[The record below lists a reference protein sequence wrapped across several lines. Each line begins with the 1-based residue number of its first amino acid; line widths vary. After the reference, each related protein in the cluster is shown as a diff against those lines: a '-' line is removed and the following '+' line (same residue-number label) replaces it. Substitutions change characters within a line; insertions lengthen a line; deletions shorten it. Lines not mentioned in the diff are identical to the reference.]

1 MAKKTKKTLRRKLR
15 RSKRKGKVRTVKSIK
30 RIVRQEIS
38 RNVENK
44 CLQYQGGLQPGS
56 GPLQMANW
64 AANSVIDV
72 TALTFDT
79 IVQGVN
85 QQQRVGNEI
94 KIKSVMFRAVAYPVA
109 VTGDPTSST
118 PPVELQM
125 WVVSDK
131 RAPKDATSAEINA
144 IAASNWFQFGSASS
158 AMAGYILDIL
168 KVPNHDELT
177 IHKRKTYKVGPSRP
191 NWTSVVNTNNDFKL
205 NQKIRV
211 NLTKYFNKKV
221 KYNDNNPLTT
231 NCSKPFICFQALPA
245 DGGLGQTDQSYCQII
260 YQIDVQ
266 WEDA

>member
-15 RSKRKGKVRTVKSIK
+15 KAKRRGKVRTVKSIK
-30 RIVRQEIS
+30 KIVRQEIS
-38 RNVENK
+38 RNAENK
-44 CLQYQGGLQPGS
+44 CLQYQGGLQVGS
-56 GPLQMANW
+56 GPLQQANW
-64 AANSVIDV
+64 ATLSCLDI

-94 KIKSVMFRAVAYPVA
+94 KIKSVMFRAVAYAKATDANPA
-109 VTGDPTSST
+109 NST

-131 RAPKDATSAEINA
+131 RAPKDATVAEISA
-144 IAASNWFQFGSASS
+144 VASTNWFQFGNASTP
-158 AMAGYILDIL
+158 MAGYILDIV

-191 NWTSVVNTNNDFKL
+191 NYLDVVGTNNDFKL

-211 NLTKYFNKKV
+211 NLTKYYNKRV

-231 NCSKPFICFQALPA
+231 NCSKPFICFQALLA
-245 DGGLGQTDQSYCQII
+245 NGALGGNFAYCEII